1 MINSNRKSLNL
12 KNIAS
17 GAFSS
22 LRLLLVLTFLVG
34 VIYPLSVTVIA
45 KVVFPEQASGGLI
58 VRDGKVIGSKLLGQ
72 TFTEDKYFWG
82 RLSANNYDAVSSG
95 GSNLSI
101 ANPKLLE
108 IVNAR
113 VEQLKK
119 ADPDNTDKIPV
130 DLVTASASGLDPH
143 ISLDAAQYQVGRIA
157 KARGMNADEVKKL
170 IDEHI
175 DWQSKL
181 NEEPYVNVLELNL
194 ALETESEKA
203 KSRED

>member
-1 MINSNRKSLNL
+1 MNSNRKSLNL
-12 KNIAS
+12 KNIAA

-45 KVVFPEQASGGLI
+45 KLAFPEQANGSLI
-58 VRDGKVIGSKLLGQ
+58 ERDGKVIGSKLLGQ

-157 KARGMNADEVKKL
+157 KARGIKPEELNEIINK
-170 IDEHI
+170 HI
-175 DWQSKL
+175 NWQSKL

-203 KSRED
+203 RSRED

>member
-119 ADPDNTDKIPV
+119 ADPDNQEKIPV

-143 ISLDAAQYQVGRIA
+143 ISLDAAHYHVGRIA
-157 KARGMNADEVKKL
+157 KARGIKPEELNEIINK
-170 IDEHI
+170 HI

-203 KSRED
+203 RSRED

>member
-1 MINSNRKSLNL
+1 MNSNRKSLNL

-119 ADPDNTDKIPV
+119 ADPDNQEKIPV

-157 KARGMNADEVKKL
+157 KARGIKPEELNEIINK
-170 IDEHI
+170 HI

-203 KSRED
+203 RSRED